1 MLACLVDLD
10 VGKDGGLT
18 PLGGLVY
25 FKNVGA
31 YFTDGGLISQLSSTL
46 PDTSFYLVTS
56 NPLLNYV
63 ETDLFLSITLVLA

>member
-1 MLACLVDLD
+1 M
-10 VGKDGGLT
+10 GKDGGLT

-63 ETDLFLSITLVLA
+63 ETDLFLSITLVLAYMV